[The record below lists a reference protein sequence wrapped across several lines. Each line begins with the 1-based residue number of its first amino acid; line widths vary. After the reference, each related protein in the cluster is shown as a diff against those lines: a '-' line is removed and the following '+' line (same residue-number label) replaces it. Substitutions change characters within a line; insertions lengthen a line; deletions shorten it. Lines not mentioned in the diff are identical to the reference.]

1 MKELI
6 LDVKDLAV
14 EYTRGD
20 LKVRAVAGVDLQLG
34 AGEILGLVGES
45 GCGKSTLGKAAVGI
59 LDRAEGDV
67 TFDGKS
73 VAKIGRGKRDPH
85 FLSLQ
90 MIFQDPYGSLN
101 PRRKIGEQ
109 IADGPVIQGMSRS
122 DAIEKAKS
130 LLERVGLPANAVD
143 RFPHQFS
150 GGQRQRIAIARA
162 LAINPRVIV
171 ADEPISALDTSSQAA
186 VANLLVNLVEEFQ
199 MGMIFISHDLSIV
212 RRISDRV
219 AVMYLGK
226 IVETGRTE
234 EIWNSP
240 SHPYTKALLACR
252 PAAHKK
258 GTRLPLVSDF
268 LYPEATTPSPADF
281 IAKKTSERS
290 PFIEV
295 ESLCVGYPMK
305 KNWLSSKT
313 NFQNIL
319 HDVSFSIQK
328 GEMLGL
334 VGESGSGKSTL
345 GRTLLGLI
353 RPTAGS
359 IHHEGKDL
367 LKIQPNHW
375 PLKRHQLQLVF
386 QDPYS
391 SLNPRMTIGDAISE
405 PLLVHGKVRNKK
417 LAREQTMQWLDR
429 VQLKTEHYHRY
440 PHEFSGGQRQRIVIA
455 RALALEP
462 AFVVC
467 DESVSALDVSI
478 QAQVLNLL
486 NDLRREL
493 GFTCLFISH
502 DLGVV
507 RYLCDRLIV
516 LEQGRVVEWGD
527 AETVCSTPQNPYT
540 KRLLDSIP
548 KLQSVE

>member
-1 MKELI
+1 MKDLI

-226 IVETGRTE
+226 IKIGR
-234 EIWNSP
+234 
-240 SHPYTKALLACR
+240 
-252 PAAHKK
+252 AH
-258 GTRLPLVSDF
+258 V
-268 LYPEATTPSPADF
+268 
-281 IAKKTSERS
+281 
-290 PFIEV
+290 
-295 ESLCVGYPMK
+295 
-305 KNWLSSKT
+305 
-313 NFQNIL
+313 
-319 HDVSFSIQK
+319 
-328 GEMLGL
+328 
-334 VGESGSGKSTL
+334 
-345 GRTLLGLI
+345 
-353 RPTAGS
+353 
-359 IHHEGKDL
+359 
-367 LKIQPNHW
+367 
-375 PLKRHQLQLVF
+375 
-386 QDPYS
+386 
-391 SLNPRMTIGDAISE
+391 
-405 PLLVHGKVRNKK
+405 
-417 LAREQTMQWLDR
+417 
-429 VQLKTEHYHRY
+429 
-440 PHEFSGGQRQRIVIA
+440 
-455 RALALEP
+455 
-462 AFVVC
+462 
-467 DESVSALDVSI
+467 
-478 QAQVLNLL
+478 
-486 NDLRREL
+486 
-493 GFTCLFISH
+493 
-502 DLGVV
+502 
-507 RYLCDRLIV
+507 
-516 LEQGRVVEWGD
+516 
-527 AETVCSTPQNPYT
+527 
-540 KRLLDSIP
+540 
-548 KLQSVE
+548 